1 MGYVR
6 LQPGHDLP
14 HLWCGCRRLQNRW
27 LRPGP
32 RGRTTASHWE
42 LSGSATCPVLRLA
55 VSKTDLDAHWMTEGG
70 PKTAESLSMSQGQG
84 AKSKLGAQS

>member
-42 LSGSATCPVLRLA
+42 LSGSATRPECVAQPAASPRRAGPRRL
-55 VSKTDLDAHWMTEGG
+55 E
-70 PKTAESLSMSQGQG
+70 
-84 AKSKLGAQS
+84 